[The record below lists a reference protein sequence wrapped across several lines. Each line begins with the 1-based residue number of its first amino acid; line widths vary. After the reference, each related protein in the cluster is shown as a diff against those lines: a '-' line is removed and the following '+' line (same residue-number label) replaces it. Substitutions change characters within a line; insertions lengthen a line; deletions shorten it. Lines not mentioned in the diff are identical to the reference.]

1 VVYRQNPI
9 VPSIAPPLIANSPVM
24 RQLVDMARRVALV
37 DSTVLITGESGS
49 GKERIAHL
57 LHEESKRAA
66 GPWIAVNCG
75 AFTETLLEA
84 ELFGHALGACTG
96 ATQDRPGLFEAAD
109 GGTLF
114 LNEVG
119 EMSPGMQVNLLR
131 VMQTAEVRRAGENES
146 RRVDVRVVAA
156 TNRDLARDAAL
167 GAFQQELC
175 YRLKVVELH
184 VPPLRERKEDLP
196 QLAQL
201 LLAECAV
208 RLNRT
213 VAGFTPRVAEQLLRY
228 DWPGNLREL
237 QNAMERC
244 AALSRGNLVEL
255 ADLPAE
261 VREVAI
267 DPVPDAVAVRP
278 LREIE
283 KEYILAA
290 LAANRGNQTRTAQQ
304 LQIGLATLYRKL
316 KSYRLGGPARD
327 RVRTTT

>member
-1 VVYRQNPI
+1 
-9 VPSIAPPLIANSPVM
+9 M

-49 GKERIAHL
+49 GKERIARL

-66 GPWIAVNCG
+66 GPLIAVNCG
-75 AFTETLLEA
+75 ALSETHLEA
-84 ELFGHALGACTG
+84 ELFGHAREVSTG
-96 ATQDRPGLFEAAD
+96 ATQDRPGLFEAAG

-119 EMSPGMQVNLLR
+119 ELSPGMQLNLLR
-131 VMQTAEVRRAGENES
+131 VIDAGEVSRVGENEG
-146 RRVDVRVVAA
+146 RKIDVRIVAA
-156 TNRDLARDAAL
+156 THRDLARDVAL
-167 GAFQQELC
+167 GAFHQDLY

-196 QLAQL
+196 QLAQA
-201 LLAECAV
+201 LLAECAA

-213 VAGFTPRVAEQLLRY
+213 VTGLSPHVTEQLLRY

-244 AALSRGNLVEL
+244 AALARSGLVEL
-255 ADLPAE
+255 VDLPAE
-261 VREVAI
+261 ISQAAR
-267 DPVPDAVAVRP
+267 DPVGDAVAVRP

-290 LAANRGNQTRTAQQ
+290 LAANRGNQTRTARQ

-316 KSYRLGGPARD
+316 KSYRMASALRAR
-327 RVRTTT
+327 

>member
-1 VVYRQNPI
+1 
-9 VPSIAPPLIANSPVM
+9 M

-37 DSTVLITGESGS
+37 DSTVMITGESGS
-49 GKERIAHL
+49 GKERIARL

-66 GPWIAVNCG
+66 GPLIAVNCG
-75 AFTETLLEA
+75 ALSETLLEA
-84 ELFGHALGACTG
+84 ELFGCAREACTG
-96 ATQDRPGLFEAAD
+96 ETQDRPGLFEAAN

-119 EMSPGMQVNLLR
+119 EMSPGMQLNLLR
-131 VMQTAEVRRAGENES
+131 VMDAGEVSRVGENEG
-146 RRVDVRVVAA
+146 RKIDVRIVAA
-156 TNRDLARDAAL
+156 TNRDLARNVAL
-167 GAFQQELC
+167 GTFHQDLY

-196 QLAQL
+196 QLAQA
-201 LLAECAV
+201 LLAECAA
-208 RLNRT
+208 RLHRT
-213 VAGFTPRVAEQLLRY
+213 VTGFSPRVSEQLLRY
-228 DWPGNLREL
+228 GWPGNLREL

-244 AALSRGNLVEL
+244 AALARSGLVEL

-261 VREVAI
+261 ISQAAP
-267 DPVPDAVAVRP
+267 DPAGDAVAVRP

-290 LAANRGNQTRTAQQ
+290 LAANRGNQTRTARQ

-316 KSYRLGGPARD
+316 KSYRRASALRAR
-327 RVRTTT
+327 

>member
-1 VVYRQNPI
+1 MYRQNPF

-37 DSTVLITGESGS
+37 DSTVLMTGESGS

-84 ELFGHALGACTG
+84 ELFGHALGGCTG

-156 TNRDLARDAAL
+156 TNRDLARDVAL
-167 GAFQQELC
+167 GAFQQELY

-244 AALSRGNLVEL
+244 AALARGSLVEL